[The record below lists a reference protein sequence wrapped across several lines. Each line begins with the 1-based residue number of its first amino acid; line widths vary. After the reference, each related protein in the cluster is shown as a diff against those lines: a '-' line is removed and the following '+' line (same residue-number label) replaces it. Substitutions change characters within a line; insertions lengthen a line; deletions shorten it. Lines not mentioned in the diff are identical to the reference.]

1 MIAHIITMNQEGGVA
16 MVNTVELKKALLDA
30 GMSQRKLAEITEI
43 SKNAL
48 NRKINNYSE
57 FNSSEISAVCEALD
71 ITDPARKCAIFLA

>member
-1 MIAHIITMNQEGGVA
+1 

-30 GMSQRKLAEITEI
+30 GISQRKLSEMSGI

-57 FNSSEISAVCEALD
+57 FTLSETAVVCDCLG